1 MKKIDSLSEI
11 LQSIL
16 DENPKENL
24 LLNDYFRLP
33 KENQEFLE
41 RYKGA
46 HWKLPQILGR
56 LTIQVPSFMIYTIIN
71 LLLSIFYIKQ
81 NQKFRQ
87 NITKTNELFI
97 SHATTSNAESNTDVY
112 YENIPNKFLENNKH
126 VTILYLNHNKS
137 EYSKILKKLI
147 SKNNSN
153 TTLLMPKFME
163 LVDYVRYIRFIAIA
177 IVDRVK
183 LSRKYRRYD
192 NLKSRIILHS
202 ILWLMKRETYSNYH
216 LLLKCNLIQCNSTID
231 NIFLTLEGHGYE
243 EEIIKQTSKK
253 HPRTVIWLRQHSP
266 ISLAQIGV
274 FNILKSI
281 KKPVYV
287 LTTGPAYS
295 TLLNKYSINVR
306 SFVIGTSKSKAKYKS
321 PKTGFGVL
329 VAPEGTEKSTLDFLN
344 FIHNL
349 NENFNKVNFIFR
361 IHPNLIANRKI
372 KKQIRKNLSK
382 DNFRLSFESL
392 DRDLIQTCVTLYR
405 GSAVAIESL
414 SFNNLPIYLNFDDN
428 LNLNVFSII
437 ETDFPILSDISDHSS
452 FLRLLDNVNSASINP
467 NIYTQ
472 LFESLDTI
480 SISAFIS
487 KN

>member
-1 MKKIDSLSEI
+1 MKKIDNLSEI

-16 DENPKENL
+16 DENPKEKL

-41 RYKGA
+41 RYRA
-46 HWKLPQILGR
+46 VHWKLPRILGR
-56 LTIQVPSFMIYTIIN
+56 IIIQVPSFMIYTIIN
-71 LLLSIFYIKQ
+71 LILSIYYRKQ
-81 NQKFRQ
+81 NQNFRQ
-87 NITKTNELFI
+87 SITKTDELFI

-137 EYSKILKKLI
+137 DYSKILEKLI

-153 TTLLMPKFME
+153 TTLLMPKFMG
-163 LVDYVRYIRFIAIA
+163 LADYLGFIGFIGIA
-177 IVDRVK
+177 IVDRIK
-183 LSRKYRRYD
+183 LSRKYRDYD

-202 ILWLMKRETYSNYH
+202 ILSLMKRETYSNYH
-216 LLLKCNLIQCNSTID
+216 LLLKYNLIQCYSSIE
-231 NIFLTLEGHGYE
+231 NIFLTLEGHAYE
-243 EEIIKQTSKK
+243 EEIIKQTSIKY
-253 HPRTVIWLRQHSP
+253 PRTIIWLRQHSP

-295 TLLNKYSINVR
+295 TLLNKYSINII
-306 SFVIGTSKSKAKYKS
+306 SFVIGTSKSRSIYKS
-321 PKTGFGVL
+321 PEKGYAVL

-349 NENFNKVNFIFR
+349 NEDFNKTNFIFR

-372 KKQIRKNLSK
+372 KKQIRRNLSK
-382 DNFRLSFESL
+382 HNFRLSFESL
-392 DRDLIQTCVTLYR
+392 DKDLIQTCATLYR

-414 SFNNLPIYLNFDDN
+414 SFNNLPIYMNFDDN
-428 LNLNVFSII
+428 LNLNVFSIL

-452 FLRLLDNVNSASINP
+452 FLRLLNNVNSASINS

-472 LFESLDTI
+472 LFEALDTI
-480 SISAFIS
+480 SISAFIT